1 VAGRL
6 CEGTVSFASVH
17 ENRKGPTMD
26 DATTNPSGDTF
37 RKFAFVLMIALI
49 GFGVLELANV
59 IHI

>member
-1 VAGRL
+1 
-6 CEGTVSFASVH
+6 
-17 ENRKGPTMD
+17 MD
-26 DATTNPSGDTF
+26 ETTNPGAENF